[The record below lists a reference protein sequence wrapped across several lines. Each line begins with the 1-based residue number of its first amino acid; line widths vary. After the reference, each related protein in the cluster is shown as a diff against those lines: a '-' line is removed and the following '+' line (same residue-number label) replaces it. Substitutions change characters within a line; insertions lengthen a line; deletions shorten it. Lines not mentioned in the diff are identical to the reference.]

1 MKRLTTLAPIF
12 VLALVAVACSGDE
25 DTGAPAVTE
34 ASGPDATITIEGFSY
49 SGADSVAVGD
59 TIEVTNE
66 DTVGHTWTAT
76 GGAFDS
82 GSLGQGESF
91 EFTFDEAG
99 EFDYFCSIHPE
110 MAGTITVEG

>member
-1 MKRLTTLAPIF
+1 MRRLITLTTI
-12 VLALVAVACSGDE
+12 LALGLISVACSGDE
-25 DTGAPAVTE
+25 DAEPPAATE
-34 ASGPDATITIEGFSY
+34 ASGPDATITIEGFSF
-49 SGADSVAVGD
+49 SGADSVTIGD
-59 TIEVTNE
+59 TVEVTNQ

-76 GGAFDS
+76 DSAFDS
-82 GSLGQGESF
+82 GSLGEGESF